1 MIIGAITLFMLVA
14 TSFWYVSLC
23 LFFCIVQ
30 SETTAATATSPTVS
44 VPSETTN
51 ESM

>member
-1 MIIGAITLFMLVA
+1 MIGAITSFMSMA
-14 TSFWYVSLC
+14 TSFGYVSVC
-23 LFFCIVQ
+23 LFFCVVQ
-30 SETTAATATSPTVS
+30 SETTAATATSSTVS

>member
-1 MIIGAITLFMLVA
+1 MIGAITSFMSMT
-14 TSFWYVSLC
+14 TSFVYVSLC
-23 LFFCIVQ
+23 LSFCVVQ